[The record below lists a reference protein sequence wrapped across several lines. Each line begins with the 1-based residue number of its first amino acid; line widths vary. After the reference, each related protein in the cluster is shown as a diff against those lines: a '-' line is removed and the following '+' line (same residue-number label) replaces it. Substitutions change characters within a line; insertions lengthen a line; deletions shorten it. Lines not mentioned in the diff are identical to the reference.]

1 MDREIH
7 PDVLLTIEFSK
18 RLIEVL
24 PKFCLH
30 WEVNIEGNSI
40 TFKCAMK
47 NTSFRYYVDI
57 TSGEIDIYRDHI
69 GFSNSKQ
76 TELVLDF
83 INEFYLAVQLLKIK
97 RTIGANN
104 WDKKL
109 GVITDVTHE
118 MEETVTKII
127 KDVVE
132 LNK

>member
-1 MDREIH
+1 MDKEIH
-7 PDVLLTIEFSK
+7 SDVLLAVEFSK

-30 WEVNIEGNSI
+30 WKVNVEGSNI
-40 TFKCAMK
+40 TFKCAMR
-47 NTSFRYYVDI
+47 NASFRYCANVVN
-57 TSGEIDIYRDHI
+57 GEIDIYRDEI
-69 GFSNSKQ
+69 NISDNER

-83 INEFYLAVQLLKIK
+83 VNEFYLGVQLLKIK
-97 RTIGANN
+97 KTIGANN

-109 GVITDVTHE
+109 GVITDVTQKI
-118 MEETVTKII
+118 EETVTKII